1 MLKFSGNGQSQLK
14 LSGVG
19 NKCKP
24 LPTNGIQSGMRSKGS
39 ALYARPAMKSA
50 APRLSMTCALANFAG
65 SARSSSVSPA
75 LKGPHA
81 AAHLKFFRFEAL
93 SLRVFHS
100 IRVEA

>member
-1 MLKFSGNGQSQLK
+1 
-14 LSGVG
+14 
-19 NKCKP
+19 
-24 LPTNGIQSGMRSKGS
+24 
-39 ALYARPAMKSA
+39 
-50 APRLSMTCALANFAG
+50 MTCALANFAG